1 MIKIHLETMVTF
13 GYNINE
19 FYTDNRYWRNQLTD
33 KKKKK
38 KTWFDILF
46 YSISAVIILVLLFI
60 GLRQRGW
67 LPLWIDYLPSSR
79 ISEIS
84 EETRQRRDGFNIIN
98 AHEHVQSEENLP
110 TLRKAMED
118 CQIEKIVMLG
128 TSDFTFYL
136 DPDYGFTGYDEN
148 NRTIVKISREN
159 PDEFAALVTM
169 DPRDEDKL
177 EKLKKYMEEGAA
189 GVKLYN
195 GHGSFY
201 DLFFKM
207 PVDDPVM
214 MEVYEYCEKEG
225 IPILHHINTGR
236 FLKEMEHICQ
246 EYPDLVQI
254 IPHFMLSSGN
264 LSRLTRLMD
273 TYPKLYTDISFG
285 HPDFLVAGFMRIS
298 NNHIAFR
305 EFMDKYQDRITY
317 GTDLVVTTYK
327 AKTRAYIDDVH
338 LAYMDLLEKDKFT
351 LSDSI
356 YNMMTSDA
364 RKNVYTDRVYNGLN
378 LDDKIL
384 KKIYHDNAQ
393 RLFFQ

>member
-1 MIKIHLETMVTF
+1 LVEKKQ
-13 GYNINE
+13 
-19 FYTDNRYWRNQLTD
+19 DNKKGSP

-38 KTWFDILF
+38 LFDILF
-46 YSISAVIILVLLFI
+46 YSMSAIVILVLLFI
-60 GLRQRGW
+60 GLRQRGL
-67 LPLWIDYLPSSR
+67 LPLWIDNLPSSQ

-84 EETRQRRDGFNIIN
+84 EEVKEKRAGFHIIN

-110 TLRKAMED
+110 TLRKAMQD
-118 CQIEKIVMLG
+118 CQVEKLVMLG

-148 NRTIVKISREN
+148 NNTIVKISTEN

-201 DLFFKM
+201 DLYFKM
-207 PVDDPVM
+207 PLDDPGM
-214 MEVYEYCEKEG
+214 MEVYGYCEQEG
-225 IPILHHINTGR
+225 IPILHHVNTGR
-236 FLKEMEHICQ
+236 FLEEMEHICQ
-246 EYPDLVQI
+246 EFPDLVQV

-264 LSRLTRLMD
+264 LPRLTRLMD
-273 TYPKLYTDISFG
+273 TYPQLYTDISFG
-285 HPDFLVAGFMRIS
+285 HPDFLIAGFGRIS
-298 NNHIAFR
+298 NNYLAFR
-305 EFMDKYQDRITY
+305 DFMKKYQDRITY

-338 LAYMDLLEKDKFT
+338 LAYMDLLEKVEFT
-351 LSDSI
+351 LPKSI
-356 YNMMTSDA
+356 YNMMSSDA
-364 RKNVYTDRVYNGLN
+364 RKKVDEDRIYRGLN
-378 LDDKIL
+378 LDDEIL
-384 KKIYHDNAQ
+384 RKIYHDNPMG
-393 RLFFQ
+393 LFFQ